1 MQLNDFIFFYMERI
15 MDPVKPF
22 DSQMALLK
30 KVLDLRADKA
40 QVISSNIANAETP
53 GYSRAVFDFEDELN
67 NAIHRGK
74 NIDLATSSEKHI
86 TLAPANFASVVG
98 KIRHVSDKTGIGD
111 QNGVNVAQ
119 EMIDL
124 SENEIMY
131 ETSAQLLKK
140 KLNLLKYVI
149 SGGQ

>member
-1 MQLNDFIFFYMERI
+1 
-15 MDPVKPF
+15 MDPVRPF

-40 QVISSNIANAETP
+40 QTISSNIANAETP
-53 GYSRAVFDFEDELN
+53 GYSRAVFEFEDELN
-67 NAIHRGK
+67 KAIHKGK
-74 NIDLATSSEKHI
+74 TIDLATSNEKHI
-86 TLAPANFASVVG
+86 TLFPADFKSVTG
-98 KIRHVSDKTGIGD
+98 KVTFIQDKTGLGD
-111 QNGVNVAQ
+111 QNGVDVAQ
-119 EMIDL
+119 EMISL

-140 KLNLLKYVI
+140 KFNLLKYVI

>member
-1 MQLNDFIFFYMERI
+1 

-40 QVISSNIANAETP
+40 QTISSNIANAETP
-53 GYSRAVFDFEDELN
+53 GYSRAVFDFEDELKS
-67 NAIHRGK
+67 AIHRGK
-74 NIDLATSSEKHI
+74 SIDLATSNEKHI
-86 TLAPANFASVVG
+86 TLAPANFESVVG
-98 KIRHVSDKTGIGD
+98 KVTHVQDKTGIGD
-111 QNGVNVAQ
+111 RNGIDVAR